1 MRTSIDLPDGMFR
14 RLKATAALR
23 GVTMKTLVSAA
34 LERELREETPAV
46 PDEPFPVIRS
56 ASPGSL
62 HLTSERIAQILGTE
76 DCHVP
81 S

>member
-1 MRTSIDLPDGMFR
+1 MRTSIDLPDQVFR

-23 GVTMKTLVSAA
+23 GMSMKTLITTA
-34 LERELREETPAV
+34 LERELREAHPTAA
-46 PDEPFPVIRS
+46 DEPFPVVRS
-56 ASPGSL
+56 ANPGSL
-62 HLTSERIAQILGTE
+62 HLTSERIAEILEAE